1 MIISLNWLREWI
13 DFDLDAQELASN
25 LTTIGLEVGSVS
37 RVSPIS
43 PKIKVGSIRSVRPH
57 PESDRLKICEVD
69 IGRSRALSVVCSAKN
84 LRPEMCVAVA
94 TPGSRL
100 PGGEI
105 IRITEIA
112 GFQSSGMLCS
122 ADELELSDGSEGI
135 LELDPDTEKGIE
147 LNHHLALDD
156 YLIDIELTPNRGD
169 CLSVRGVAREVAAMT
184 RTRLQGPELNRVHP
198 TIKVKVPLMI
208 QTPQDAPRYV
218 GRVIEGIC
226 PQGRAPDWIR
236 ERLRR
241 SGLRSIDTMVDITN
255 YVMLE
260 LGQPLHAFDRE
271 KITGK
276 VVVRHSRRNES
287 LELLDGKKIPL
298 LSGTLLIADS
308 KRPIGLAGIMG
319 GLGSGIGPETTS
331 VMLEAAYFR
340 PGIIAAK
347 ARAYELQTEAS
358 FRFERTVDP
367 ELQRTAI
374 ERATR
379 LLLDVSGGRPGPV
392 FEELDKKALPKII
405 SIPLRRERLRRML
418 GQDVPAGSVTTILR
432 SLGMTVRSKAGGWT
446 VRPPSY
452 RVDVQAEHDL
462 VEEVARINGYDA
474 VPIRSPVNV
483 VNWASRREAKI
494 DPDRIV
500 DYLVDCDYQEVMT
513 YSFIDLGTQQ
523 LLDPGEK
530 AIALVNPIASNMSV
544 MRTSL
549 LPGLLQ
555 CLTTNYRRQWRRIR
569 LFEVGNVFHGSA
581 RKQRQISRV
590 SGVITGDL
598 ARQQWDVPGRSVDF
612 FDLKGHVEGLFKL
625 TGQTLDGVLEAG
637 QHPALHPAQSA
648 KIFKKRKTIGWIG
661 RLHPAVQ
668 KNFSIEQPVYVFE
681 LDLNALSI
689 WNLPAFDAI
698 SRYPVVN
705 RDLSLVVDKGVPA
718 SAVRQAIGISAGQML
733 TGVSLFDIYEGDGVE
748 KGKKS
753 LSYGLT
759 LQASSRNLNDQDVE
773 RIIQRILDHLKH
785 KLGCELRTQ

>member
-1 MIISLNWLREWI
+1 MIISLNWLQEWI
-13 DFDLDAQELASN
+13 DFDLDPQELASK

-37 RVSPIS
+37 RVSPVS

-57 PESDRLKICEVD
+57 PESGKLKICKVD
-69 IGRSRALSVVCSAKN
+69 VGRSRTLSIVCSAKD
-84 LRPEMCVAVA
+84 LRPDMCVAVA

-100 PGGEI
+100 PSGEI

-112 GFQSSGMLCS
+112 GFKSSGMLCS
-122 ADELELSDGSEGI
+122 ADELELNDGSDGI
-135 LELDPDTEKGIE
+135 LELDPDTTKGIA
-147 LNHHLALDD
+147 LNHHLVLDD

-169 CLSVRGVAREVAAMT
+169 CLSVRGVAREVAAVT
-184 RTRLQGPELNRVHP
+184 RTKLQGPELGRVQP
-198 TIKVKVPLMI
+198 TIKEKVPLMI
-208 QTPQDAPRYV
+208 QAPQDAPRYV
-218 GRVIEGIC
+218 GRVIEGIS
-226 PQGRAPDWIR
+226 PQGRTPDWIR

-241 SGLRSIDTMVDITN
+241 SGIRSIDTMVDITN
-255 YVMLE
+255 YVMME

-287 LELLDGKKIPL
+287 LALLDGSNIPL
-298 LSGTLLIADS
+298 VPGTLLIADS

-319 GLGSGIGPETTS
+319 GLGSGIGRETRS
-331 VMLEAAYFR
+331 VMLEAAFFR

-347 ARAYELQTEAS
+347 ARAYDLQTEAS
-358 FRFERTVDP
+358 YRFERTVDP
-367 ELQRTAI
+367 DLQKTAI

-379 LLLDVSGGRPGPV
+379 LLLDVSGGSPGPV

-418 GQDVPAGSVTTILR
+418 GQDVPARSVTRILR
-432 SLGMTVRSKAGGWT
+432 SLGMAVSSGTGGWKVT
-446 VRPPSY
+446 PPSY
-452 RVDVQAEHDL
+452 RVDVRAEHDL
-462 VEEVARINGYDA
+462 VEEVARINGYDS

-483 VNWASRREAKI
+483 VNWASRNETQI

-513 YSFIDLGTQQ
+513 YSFIDAGTQK
-523 LLDPGEK
+523 LLDPEVRP
-530 AIALVNPIASNMSV
+530 IPLVNPIASNMSV

-555 CLTTNYRRQWRRIR
+555 SLTTNYRRQWRRIR

-590 SGVITGDL
+590 AGVITGAL
-598 ARQQWDVPGRSVDF
+598 AGQQWDAPGRTVDF
-612 FDLKGHVEGLFKL
+612 FDVKGQVEGLFHL
-625 TGQTLDGVLEAG
+625 TGQTLDGVLEAE
-637 QHPALHPAQSA
+637 QHPALHPTQSA
-648 KIFKKRKTIGWIG
+648 RIFRKRRTIGWIG

-668 KNFSIEQPVYVFE
+668 MNFSIEQPVYVFE
-681 LDLNALSI
+681 LDLDALSI
-689 WNLPAFDAI
+689 WNLPTFDAI

-705 RDLSLVVDKGVPA
+705 RDLSLVVDKAVPA
-718 SAVRQAIGISAGQML
+718 AAVRQAIDSSAGQML
-733 TGVSLFDIYEGDGVE
+733 TGVTLFDIYEGNGVE

-753 LSYGLT
+753 LSFGLT

-773 RIIQRILDHLKH
+773 RIIQRVLDYLKN